1 MEISL
6 SQKAMTIYKY
16 ESILK
21 HLQDNTVNILLTGP
35 VGTGKSATVNAILK
49 KDAAVVGRGLC
60 PATTDIKSYS
70 NGNIVIWDTPGLGN
84 DRQSDKKYL
93 IILLIC

>member
-1 MEISL
+1 M
-6 SQKAMTIYKY
+6 
-16 ESILK
+16 
-21 HLQDNTVNILLTGP
+21 QDNTVNILLTGP

-70 NGNIVIWDTPGLGN
+70 MVILSYGILRGLVMTDRVIKNI
-84 DRQSDKKYL
+84 
-93 IILLIC
+93 